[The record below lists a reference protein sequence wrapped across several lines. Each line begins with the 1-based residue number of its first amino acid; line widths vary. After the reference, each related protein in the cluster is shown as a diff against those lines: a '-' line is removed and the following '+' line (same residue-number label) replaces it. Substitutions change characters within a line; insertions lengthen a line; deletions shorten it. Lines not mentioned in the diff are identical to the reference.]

1 MLIWRWF
8 SKFTISS
15 QIMAESLMECV
26 EVNQLEEKV
35 QMKILQNDKVDSYN
49 KLAGQLSHFFYE
61 PSTFIDSQAGFL
73 GVSVTDCS

>member
-1 MLIWRWF
+1 
-8 SKFTISS
+8 
-15 QIMAESLMECV
+15 MAESLTECV

-49 KLAGQLSHFFYE
+49 KLAGQLSHLFYE
-61 PSTFIDSQAGFL
+61 PSTLIDSQAGFL